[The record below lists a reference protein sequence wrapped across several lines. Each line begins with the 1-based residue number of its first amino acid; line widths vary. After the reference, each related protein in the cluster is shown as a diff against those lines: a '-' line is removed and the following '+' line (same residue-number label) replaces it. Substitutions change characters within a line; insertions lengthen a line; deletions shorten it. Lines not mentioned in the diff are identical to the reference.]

1 MLGESRAPGLDLMKY
16 AGSTGTGEQQMADR
30 NDAAN
35 EQDILAADAA
45 TLHKMGYAQELS
57 RRMHGFS
64 NFAVAFSIICILAG
78 GITSFQVGYC
88 TGGAATAIGGWIIG
102 GCFALIV
109 GCSMAQIAS
118 AYPTAGGLYHW
129 SSILGGRGWGWA
141 TAWFNMLGL
150 IFVIA
155 SVNVGVYDLFTGLIL
170 GNIFGINSSNW
181 SGYWPTFAGGWPQ
194 VLAVVVITLSQGL
207 FNHFGIKTTT
217 KLIDFSGYLILVVA
231 VLLTLCMLVS
241 APHLDFSRLIAFHNF
256 SGAPGGGVVP
266 ASGSP
271 FYLFLLALLY
281 PLYTMTGY
289 DGSAHTSEETVNAR
303 RNVPRGIINSIL
315 WSMIFGLAMVCAFVL
330 AMPDAVKNA
339 GDGSSIILNMMAG
352 MAVPAVAKD
361 VLYIGIVLAN
371 YLCALAGVTSTSRMI
386 YAFSRDGGLPGSKY
400 LKHVDKKHRSPVAAI
415 WATAA
420 LSIAATLYSPA
431 FAALA
436 AGCAMFL
443 YISYAMPIGAG
454 LLAEGK
460 SWTEFG
466 PFRLGVL
473 SKPLALISVL
483 GGFVIIYIGTRPPN
497 DILDNYFI
505 GLLVLLGLIWF
516 GVARTRFPGP
526 PIGADAVA
534 ARAAEIAAEERALGG
549 I

>member
-1 MLGESRAPGLDLMKY
+1 MSNE
-16 AGSTGTGEQQMADR
+16 TEQQ
-30 NDAAN
+30 
-35 EQDILAADAA
+35 ILAADAE

-57 RRMHGFS
+57 RRMGGFS

-78 GITSFQVGYC
+78 GITSFQVGFC
-88 TGGAATAIGGWIIG
+88 TGGGFTAIIGWIIG
-102 GCFALIV
+102 GAFALIV

-155 SVNVGVYDLFTGLIL
+155 SVNVGVYNLFIGLIL
-170 GNIFGINSSNW
+170 GNIFNVNTSSW
-181 SGYWPTFAGGWPQ
+181 GFEQQTI
-194 VLAVVVITLSQGL
+194 AVVLITLTQGL

-217 KLIDFSGYLILVVA
+217 KLIDFSGYLILVFA
-231 VLLTLCMLVS
+231 VLLTGAMLYG
-241 APHLDFSRLIAFHNF
+241 APHLDFSRLFSFTNF
-256 SGAPGGGVVP
+256 SGNPGGGVVP
-266 ASGSP
+266 QSTSP

-281 PLYTMTGY
+281 PLYTITGF

-315 WSMIFGLAMVCAFVL
+315 WSMVFGLVMACSFIL
-330 AMPDAVKNA
+330 AMPDTTKAAAN
-339 GDGSSIILNMMAG
+339 GGSVILDLMASL
-352 MAVPAVAKD
+352 AIPTSFKD
-361 VLYIGIVLAN
+361 VLYIGIVLSN
-371 YLCALAGVTSTSRMI
+371 FLCALAGVTSTSRMV
-386 YAFSRDGGLPGSKY
+386 YAFSRDGGLPGSKF
-400 LKHVDKKHRSPVAAI
+400 LKHVDAKHRSPVAAI
-415 WATAA
+415 WLTVF

-460 SWTEFG
+460 TWTEFG
-466 PFRLGVL
+466 PFRLGAL
-473 SKPLALISVL
+473 SKPLAAISVL
-483 GGFVIIYIGTRPPN
+483 GGFAIIYIGTRPPN
-497 DILDNYFI
+497 DILDSYFV
-505 GLLVLLGLIWF
+505 GLLVLLAVIWF
-516 GVARTRFPGP
+516 AVARTRFPGP
-526 PIGADAVA
+526 PIGAAAVA
-534 ARAAEIAAEERALGG
+534 ARTAEIAAEEAAVGEA
-549 I
+549 